1 MTLRQRF
8 RGFLLLQNMMLKDFV
23 RQGLANRSLAA
34 EDAVRLIRVE
44 ALNLREMARWDR
56 DLSTASNGVAPLQES
71 DG

>member
-1 MTLRQRF
+1 MTLQQRF

-23 RQGLANRSLAA
+23 RQGLANRLLAA

-56 DLSTASNGVAPLQES
+56 DLSTASNGVVPSQES